1 MFQRSLKIFNC
12 PHIEINIFRVYPYLA
27 AKKLNI
33 FMKKQLKLMENLS
46 EIETKNNLK
55 MKNEYDEKNFK

>member
-1 MFQRSLKIFNC
+1 
-12 PHIEINIFRVYPYLA
+12 
-27 AKKLNI
+27 
-33 FMKKQLKLMENLS
+33 MKKQLKLMENLS